1 VGFLQP
7 FFWVVILLG
16 IMIFIHELGHFCAAL
31 AVGVKVETFS
41 IGFGPRLFG
50 FKRGDTDFRVS
61 AILFGGY
68 VRMLGEQPGQS
79 VVLQAAELD
88 RDRDASGDTLDPQ
101 AFATFDPRA
110 FYAKPRWQRAI
121 VIMAGPLMNVILA
134 IAIVTGLYMYAFPKE
149 VESVDPVIT
158 SITPG
163 SAAAEAGLQ
172 PGDKIVQ
179 ISDKRDP
186 NWQDVLTVES
196 LNANRALP
204 VLIDRHG
211 QIVKVSVTPKMDA
224 KEGIGVAGWNGEEDV
239 QIGQVVKGS
248 PAEAAGLQPGDLLLS
263 VNDKPIVSPLVLQ
276 QAVIHSDGRPVSVQL
291 MRDNRLQTVV
301 VTPTPSKDPKL
312 PWHIGIGFSYRM
324 QIVRLAFGPALRES
338 LKFNSQNATMIFRV
352 LGSIVERRV
361 SPKALAG
368 PIGIAQLSSQA
379 AQQGAFSFL
388 LLMSM
393 VSLNLAIFNLLP
405 IPILD
410 GGTLLLLIIEMLLQR
425 EVSLQVKETVLKLGF
440 VFLMMIVV
448 FVIYNDISRIVT
460 SG

>member
-1 VGFLQP
+1 MGFLQP
-7 FFWVVILLG
+7 VFWVVILLG
-16 IMIFIHELGHFCAAL
+16 IMILVHELGHFWAAL

-50 FKRGDTDFRVS
+50 FKRGETDFRVS
-61 AILFGGY
+61 AIPFGGY

-88 RDRDASGDTLDPQ
+88 RQDGAADAE
-101 AFATFDPRA
+101 AVDPRA
-110 FYAKPRWQRAI
+110 FYAKARWQRAI
-121 VIMAGPLMNVILA
+121 VIIAGPLMNVILA
-134 IAIVTGLYMYAFPKE
+134 IAIVAGLYMYAFPKE
-149 VESVDPVIT
+149 VETADPVIT
-158 SITPG
+158 SIAPG
-163 SAAAEAGLQ
+163 SPAAQAGLQ
-172 PGDKIVQ
+172 AGDKLIQ
-179 ISDKRDP
+179 IGNQRDP
-186 NWQDVLTVES
+186 NWQDVMTLES

-204 VLIDRHG
+204 VIVDRHG
-211 QIVKVSVTPKMDA
+211 RRLSYSVTPKMDP

-239 QIGQVVKGS
+239 QIGQVLKNS
-248 PAEAAGLQPGDLLLS
+248 PAEAAGLRPGDLLLS
-263 VNDKPIVSPLVLQ
+263 VNEQPVVSPVVLR
-276 QAVIHSDGRPVSVQL
+276 QAVVQSAGKPVSIKL
-291 MRDNRLQTVV
+291 MRDSRVQTIS
-301 VTPTPSKDPKL
+301 VTPTATHDSKL
-312 PWHIGIGFSYRM
+312 PWHIGIEFSYRV
-324 QIVRLAFGPALRES
+324 QIVRLSIGPALAES

-368 PIGIAQLSSQA
+368 PIGIAQLSSEA
-379 AQQGAFSFL
+379 AQQGPLSFL
-388 LLMSM
+388 LLMSV

-460 SG
+460 NG

>member
-1 VGFLQP
+1 LQP
-7 FFWVVILLG
+7 VFWVVILLG
-16 IMIFIHELGHFCAAL
+16 IMILIHELGHFCAAL

-50 FKRGDTDFRVS
+50 FKRGETDFRVA
-61 AILFGGY
+61 AIPFGGY

-88 RDRDASGDTLDPQ
+88 RDTDTGAAENAP
-101 AFATFDPRA
+101 DPRA

-121 VIMAGPLMNVILA
+121 VILAGPLMNVLLA
-134 IAIVTGLYMYAFPKE
+134 LAIVTGLYMYAFPKE
-149 VESVDPVIT
+149 VESADPVIT
-158 SITPG
+158 SIAPG
-163 SAAAEAGLQ
+163 SPAEQAGLQ

-179 ISDKRDP
+179 IGDKRHP
-186 NWQDVLTVES
+186 NWQDVITLES
-196 LNANRALP
+196 LNANRALS
-204 VLIDRHG
+204 VVVDRQG
-211 QIVKVSVTPKMDA
+211 RTLTYSVTPKMDPRD
-224 KEGIGVAGWNGEEDV
+224 GIGVAGWNGEEDV
-239 QIGQVVKGS
+239 QIGQVSKGS
-248 PAEAAGLQPGDLLLS
+248 PAEAAGLRPGDLFLS
-263 VNDKPIVSPLVLQ
+263 VNGKPIVSPVVLQ
-276 QAVIHSDGRPVSVQL
+276 QAVIYSAGRPVRIKFMRGNQL
-291 MRDNRLQTVV
+291 ETVS
-301 VTPTPSKDPKL
+301 VTPTPTKDPKL
-312 PWHIGIGFSYRM
+312 PWHIGIEFSYRV
-324 QIVRLAFGPALRES
+324 QIIRLPFGPALRES
-338 LKFNSQNATMIFRV
+338 LKFNAQNATMMFRV

-368 PIGIAQLSSQA
+368 PIGIAQLSSEA

-388 LLMSM
+388 LLMAM

-410 GGTLLLLIIEMLLQR
+410 GGTLLLLVIEMLLQR

-460 SG
+460 NG